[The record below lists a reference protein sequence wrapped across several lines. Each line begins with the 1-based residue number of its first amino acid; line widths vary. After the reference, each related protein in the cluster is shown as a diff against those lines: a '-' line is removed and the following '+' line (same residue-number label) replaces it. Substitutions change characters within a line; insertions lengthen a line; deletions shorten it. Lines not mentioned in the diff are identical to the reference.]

1 MTSAIRGDTAAV
13 VAGKLLQMAGGA
25 VYDDHG
31 NVIPIHQAKL
41 DALAEIAD
49 SNPGEPL
56 LVFYSY
62 KHEMDRIVARFPQ
75 ARVFSGP
82 RDVED
87 WNAGKIP
94 MLLCHPASA
103 GHGLNL
109 QAGGHICVW
118 LGLNWSL
125 ELYQQANKRLHR
137 PGQKE
142 AVIIHHIVTQNTVDE
157 RVMAVLSHK
166 DATQEAL
173 LNALKVYLTG
183 GAA

>member
-1 MTSAIRGDTAAV
+1 M
-13 VAGKLLQMAGGA
+13 
-25 VYDDHG
+25 
-31 NVIPIHQAKL
+31 
-41 DALAEIAD
+41 
-49 SNPGEPL
+49 
-56 LVFYSY
+56 
-62 KHEMDRIVARFPQ
+62 
-75 ARVFSGP
+75 
-82 RDVED
+82 
-87 WNAGKIP
+87 
-94 MLLCHPASA
+94 
-103 GHGLNL
+103 
-109 QAGGHICVW
+109 W

-142 AVIIHHIVTQNTVDE
+142 AVIIHHIVTQDTVDE